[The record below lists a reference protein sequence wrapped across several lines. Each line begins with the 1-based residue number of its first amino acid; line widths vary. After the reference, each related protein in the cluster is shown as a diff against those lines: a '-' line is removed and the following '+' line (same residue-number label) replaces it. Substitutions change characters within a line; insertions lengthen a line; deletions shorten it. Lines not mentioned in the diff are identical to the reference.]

1 MALNVTMSPQDT
13 LSVNTQMSPQEKL
26 EVDRQA
32 NLHNI
37 MNNAVNGRTAKQA
50 LGKDDFLTLLIQQLK
65 HQDPTNPMQNYEFIA
80 QMAQFSSLEQMTNIS
95 AGFEKL
101 SDRLLGTEA
110 FSMLGKTVE
119 LGAGDAAITGT
130 VESVTRGAQPE
141 VMVNGVMYDMD
152 YIKKIYSND

>member
-1 MALNVTMSPQDT
+1 MALNVTMSPLET
-13 LSVNTQMSPQEKL
+13 LNINTQMSPHEKL

-37 MNNAVNGRTAKQA
+37 MNNAVNGRTAKQT

-101 SDRLLGTEA
+101 SEKLGSSEA
-110 FSMLGKTVE
+110 FSVLGKTVE
-119 LGAGDAAITGT
+119 LGVGDTALTGT
-130 VESVTRGAQPE
+130 VESVTRGTHPE
-141 VMVNGVMYDMD
+141 IMVNGMMYSMD
-152 YIKKIYSND
+152 YIKKIYSN